1 MQQTEL
7 NKLLAPAHAEF
18 DRRLRIARLRCGLA
32 GPEFV
37 NYAAGMK
44 QTKQE
49 SAAREIPL
57 MHLLTR
63 LRSFRQPRRAP

>member
-7 NKLLAPAHAEF
+7 DKLLAAPYAEF
-18 DRRLRIARLRCGLA
+18 DRRLRVARLRGGFAGL
-32 GPEFV
+32 EFV

-63 LRSFRQPRRAP
+63 LRSFQRPGRAP